1 MDTNGSI
8 ATNHA
13 PAIVSLKSLH
23 VQDKGTFELKAYHDA
38 YTWDIDA
45 TNITVSTK
53 YQNVQEHLLN
63 YLKLKKICVLLN
75 FTFAVSTKKSDERD
89 FMPKCQKVAHRKEKV
104 TP

>member
-1 MDTNGSI
+1 MYLLFYCFPQVSRLEDIYVFDGGLVSVDNNGSI

-53 YQNVQEHLLN
+53 YRNVQAHFLN
-63 YLKLKKICVLLN
+63 YPKLK
-75 FTFAVSTKKSDERD
+75 
-89 FMPKCQKVAHRKEKV
+89 
-104 TP
+104 